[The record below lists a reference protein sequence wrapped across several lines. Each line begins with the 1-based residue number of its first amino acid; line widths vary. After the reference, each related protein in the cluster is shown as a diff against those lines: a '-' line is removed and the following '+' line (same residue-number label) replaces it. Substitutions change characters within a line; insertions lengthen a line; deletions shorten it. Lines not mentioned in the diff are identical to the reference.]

1 MKNHLSDVEFSDLL
15 LEETAPRRE
24 HLEACA
30 MCRVEHERL
39 ASELTALRNWT
50 LASADLPEHFWAQQ
64 RRVILSRTQQRS
76 ALESLRWALAA
87 GLALV
92 AVATLLFSGT
102 PSIPQQAR
110 VDPDHL
116 LLLEVEQSLQRPV
129 PRALAPADLLAQ
141 EVSRTRNQSSN
152 P

>member
-50 LASADLPEHFWAQQ
+50 LASADLPEQFWAQQ
-64 RRVILSRTQQRS
+64 RRAILSRTQQR
-76 ALESLRWALAA
+76 
-87 GLALV
+87 
-92 AVATLLFSGT
+92 
-102 PSIPQQAR
+102 
-110 VDPDHL
+110 
-116 LLLEVEQSLQRPV
+116 
-129 PRALAPADLLAQ
+129 RAL
-141 EVSRTRNQSSN
+141 SHRRTCWLRR
-152 P
+152 